1 MQVGLSSRKHVR
13 AAHPCDYDCPSVVFW
28 NSNKVLY
35 YFYGECHTPFLQ
47 SGAVFGAGIFLVVL
61 YVRIGSGMT
70 MAEDRR

>member
-1 MQVGLSSRKHVR
+1 MFAPPTHATTTVLLLF
-13 AAHPCDYDCPSVVFW
+13 FW

-61 YVRIGSGMT
+61 YVRIGSGMM